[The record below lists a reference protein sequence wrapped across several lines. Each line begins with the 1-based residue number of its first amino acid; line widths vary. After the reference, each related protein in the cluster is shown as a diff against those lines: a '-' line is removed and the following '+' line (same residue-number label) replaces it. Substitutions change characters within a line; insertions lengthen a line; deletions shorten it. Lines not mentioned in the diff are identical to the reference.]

1 MVWLRRL
8 LLLLLVM
15 AAPAQAGPT
24 PVTMA
29 LWDFDN
35 NTPGAMETIQSVD
48 HLRRVLPEM
57 LLSRLVQSPGLRM
70 VERLRLR
77 ELLEEQK
84 LGSTELVE
92 QDSRVRL
99 GRILGAKRMVFGD
112 YVLFGSTLRLDVR
125 VVDVETS
132 QVLISEP
139 LTGSVNDVLESM
151 PDMADTI
158 AMKLDVQ
165 LAQPIGAS
173 VDPTVWA
180 HYDQGLAQ
188 MDAKRFDQAVDIF
201 KDILIKNGDFAPA
214 QRQLV
219 LALER
224 LARQ

>member
-1 MVWLRRL
+1 MTWLRRL
-8 LLLLLVM
+8 LLLLAVM
-15 AAPAQAGPT
+15 AAPAQAGPA
-24 PVTMA
+24 PITMA

-35 NTPGAMETIQSVD
+35 NTPGALETIQSVD
-48 HLRRVLPEM
+48 HLRRVLLEM
-57 LLSRLVQSPGLRM
+57 LLARLAQSPGLRM
-70 VERLRLR
+70 VERLKLR

-99 GRILGAKRMVFGD
+99 GSILGAKRMVLGD
-112 YVLFGSTLRLDVR
+112 FVLFGATLRLDVR

-139 LTGSVNDVLESM
+139 LTGPINEVMESM
-151 PDMADTI
+151 ADMADTI
-158 AMKLDVQ
+158 AMKLDVK
-165 LAQPIGAS
+165 LEQPAAAS
-173 VDPTVWA
+173 TDATVWA
-180 HYDQGLAQ
+180 QYDQGLAQ

-201 KDILIKNGDFAPA
+201 KGILTRNGDFAPA